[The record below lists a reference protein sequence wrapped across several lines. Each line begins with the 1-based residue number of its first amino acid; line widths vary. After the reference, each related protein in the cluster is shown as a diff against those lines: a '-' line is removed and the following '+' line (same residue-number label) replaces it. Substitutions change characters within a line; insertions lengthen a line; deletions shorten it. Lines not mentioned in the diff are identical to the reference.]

1 MDVLRIVV
9 LVTSAIIDLMIIY
22 NFTAVVRGFIYTTRR
37 RRTIDPDKITLEEY
51 PMLSIIVPAHNEE
64 GVIRPT
70 VLSLLNQ
77 DYPQDRYELIVVDD
91 NSSDRT
97 GEILREMLAEFPDRN
112 FRVLTTDE
120 NTGGTGKS
128 RVLNMAVRHA
138 SGSVISVFDADN
150 TPESGNLRLLVC
162 ALLEDE
168 KIAAVSGKFRTRNK
182 KETLL
187 TRLVDME
194 TLLAQA
200 IAQAGHW
207 ASFKAG
213 VLPGTNFVIRRSV
226 LEEVGGWDETALTE
240 DTEISFRILK
250 KNYLIRFIPEAVT
263 WEQEPA
269 HLRPWLRQRNRWAR
283 GNMTLMLKNIPNLFR
298 RHPIRFKII
307 VMFMVTM
314 YLFLFT
320 CVLISDT
327 MFFGHIFGFLH
338 IDVAN
343 KTIGAIYHYSWP
355 VQILAYFIMTIMAV
369 WQEKEERTFL
379 SIILLPVLLFGYGRL
394 WMIVIVCALARMI
407 NDAIHHRKASWD
419 KTDHP
424 AEN

>member
-138 SGSVISVFDADN
+138 
-150 TPESGNLRLLVC
+150 
-162 ALLEDE
+162 
-168 KIAAVSGKFRTRNK
+168 
-182 KETLL
+182 
-187 TRLVDME
+187 
-194 TLLAQA
+194 
-200 IAQAGHW
+200 
-207 ASFKAG
+207 
-213 VLPGTNFVIRRSV
+213 
-226 LEEVGGWDETALTE
+226 
-240 DTEISFRILK
+240 
-250 KNYLIRFIPEAVT
+250 
-263 WEQEPA
+263 
-269 HLRPWLRQRNRWAR
+269 
-283 GNMTLMLKNIPNLFR
+283 
-298 RHPIRFKII
+298 
-307 VMFMVTM
+307 
-314 YLFLFT
+314 
-320 CVLISDT
+320 
-327 MFFGHIFGFLH
+327 
-338 IDVAN
+338 
-343 KTIGAIYHYSWP
+343 
-355 VQILAYFIMTIMAV
+355 
-369 WQEKEERTFL
+369 
-379 SIILLPVLLFGYGRL
+379 
-394 WMIVIVCALARMI
+394 
-407 NDAIHHRKASWD
+407 
-419 KTDHP
+419 
-424 AEN
+424 